1 MSFHSFFISFEK
13 IWNKNI
19 NQQVPHYDYLW
30 KGKNIKTKIY
40 YKLISDNIFK
50 VVFCTSSNEKIL
62 KENYKLLKLYPANLL
77 KNIYEKG
84 KYLDILIKTNNIFV
98 NIEINNHNYNRLSE
112 RNFSYITLIY
122 ASHIKVA

>member
-40 YKLISDNIFK
+40 YKLINDNIFK

-98 NIEINNHNYNRLSE
+98 NIEINSHNYNGLSE

>member
-40 YKLISDNIFK
+40 YKLINDNIFK

-122 ASHIKVA
+122 ASHIKAA

>member
-40 YKLISDNIFK
+40 YKLINDNIFK

-98 NIEINNHNYNRLSE
+98 NIEVNSHNYNGLSE
-112 RNFSYITLIY
+112 RNFSYIALVY

>member
-40 YKLISDNIFK
+40 YKLINDNIFK

>member
-1 MSFHSFFISFEK
+1 M
-13 IWNKNI
+13 
-19 NQQVPHYDYLW
+19 PHYDYLW

-40 YKLISDNIFK
+40 YKLINDNIFK

-122 ASHIKVA
+122 ASHIKAA

>member
-50 VVFCTSSNEKIL
+50 VVFCTPSNEKIL

>member
-1 MSFHSFFISFEK
+1 MNFHSFFISFEK

-40 YKLISDNIFK
+40 YKLINDNIFK
-50 VVFCTSSNEKIL
+50 VVFCTSNNEKIL